1 MEYVII
7 HSVDNNGQD
16 EFMCLSGERVE
27 TEPTDTS
34 IYPFEHAVTLR
45 LSPDSA
51 ARIGQEIITVSETE
65 ILQDCEIPKATE
77 LPTETQDGAETQD
90 ADRPTP
96 TQGGDLPNKQL
107 TLFGDEAPDQL
118 TIF

>member
-1 MEYVII
+1 MEMEYVII
-7 HSVDNNGQD
+7 QGVDNNGMD
-16 EFMCLSGERVE
+16 TFMCLSGERIE
-27 TEPTDTS
+27 TETTDTS

-51 ARIGQEIITVSETE
+51 ARVGQEVITVSEAE
-65 ILQDCEIPKATE
+65 LLQNCEIPKATE
-77 LPTETQDGAETQD
+77 LPAETQD
-90 ADRPTP
+90 EAR
-96 TQGGDLPNKQL
+96 TQSEPNNGGLPNKQL

>member
-1 MEYVII
+1 MGTKEYVII

-16 EFMCLSGERVE
+16 EFMCLSGERID
-27 TEPTDTS
+27 TETDTS

-51 ARIGQEIITVSETE
+51 ARVGQEIITVSEAE
-65 ILQDCEIPKATE
+65 ILQDAAIPMATE
-77 LPTETQDGAETQD
+77 LPPAETQQD

-96 TQGGDLPNKQL
+96 TQDADLPNKQL
-107 TLFGDEAPDQL
+107 TLFGDTTPDQL

>member
-16 EFMCLSGERVE
+16 EFMCLSGERIE
-27 TEPTDTS
+27 TETDTS

-51 ARIGQEIITVSETE
+51 ARVGQEVITVSEAE
-65 ILQDCEIPKATE
+65 LLQDCEIPKATE
-77 LPTETQDGAETQD
+77 LPKETQDEARTQGGAETQSEPD
-90 ADRPTP
+90 
-96 TQGGDLPNKQL
+96 GDLPNKQL

-118 TIF
+118 SLF